1 MVDMRPSL
9 VMDIAPV
16 ILQDIGHQRNP
27 AARKGPAMRML
38 FIAFTLALCIIRTAA
53 ADDTLRLAVGQRGL
67 WDTAVAELGQRG
79 GIFRKHGLTL
89 DIFYTQGA
97 AETQQAVISAS
108 VDIGVSPG
116 APGVFGAFAKGAPLR
131 IIGSEIIGGGDLFW
145 YVPAASPVNTLRD
158 TDGRT
163 IAYSTSGSASHS
175 IVLTFISE
183 YGLKARPVATGG
195 PPATLTQVM
204 SGQID
209 VGWAGP
215 PFGLDLVDQGRIRI
229 IATGNDAG
237 ALKNQTGRVILAH
250 AAVLQARQPVV
261 TRFMQAY
268 RETIDW
274 MYTDPVVFRH
284 YADFMGIG
292 EDTMRRARDRF
303 YPKAVLDPDV
313 ILAIDAIN
321 AEAVRLHY
329 MAAPLTPSQLA
340 ELIRIPPR

>member
-1 MVDMRPSL
+1 
-9 VMDIAPV
+9 
-16 ILQDIGHQRNP
+16 
-27 AARKGPAMRML
+27 MRML
-38 FIAFTLALCIIRTAA
+38 FFALTVLCSAVRPAS
-53 ADDTLRLAVGQRGL
+53 ADETLRLAVGQRGL

-89 DIFYTQGA
+89 DILYTQGA
-97 AETQQAVISAS
+97 AETQQAVISGS

-145 YVPAASPVNTLRD
+145 YVRAESPIRALRD
-158 TDGRT
+158 IGERT
-163 IAYSTSGSASHS
+163 IAYSTNGSASHS
-175 IVLTFISE
+175 IVMTFISE
-183 YGLKARPVATGG
+183 HGLKARPVATGG

-215 PFGLDLVDQGRIRI
+215 PFGLDLIDQGRIRI

-237 ALKNQTGRVILAH
+237 ALKNQTGRVIIAN
-250 AAVLQARQPVV
+250 AAVLQSRQPAVA
-261 TRFMQAY
+261 RFMQAY

-274 MYTDPVVFRH
+274 MYADGDSAAFRH

-292 EDTMRRARDRF
+292 EPVMRRARDAF

-313 ILAIDAIN
+313 ILGIDAIN
-321 AEAVRLHY
+321 AEAVRLRY
-329 MAAPLTPSQLA
+329 MSAPLTREQIA
-340 ELIRIPPR
+340 ELIRISPK